1 MDTSDTQHLTLTAK
15 AHDGKVTIRA
25 EIPVSGEAE
34 DYLVT
39 IVVSPQLPE
48 HPATQ
53 PAPTL
58 DQLYGALAD
67 SPLPEITDD
76 PMPESRDEL

>member
-1 MDTSDTQHLTLTAK
+1 MDTTDTQQLTLMAK
-15 AHDGKVTIRA
+15 SHDGKVSIRA

-39 IVVSPQLPE
+39 IVVAPHFPE

-67 SPLPEITDD
+67 TPLPEITDD
-76 PMPESRDEL
+76 PLPESRDEM